1 LNPFGNDLMLVP
13 FLAVLALPTAP
24 LQAAFNEC
32 LTAFTQKLARRFSL
46 AAEDNNI
53 DKADFFLALIALP
66 EVSVHRHT
74 KCGNRGPSR
83 RIAQFGIAR
92 EIAEQDDFV
101 EACHIPGLLSE

>member
-66 EVSVHRHT
+66 RASVHRHT
-74 KCGNRGPSR
+74 ECGNRGPIGR
-83 RIAQFGIAR
+83 RAQFGIAC
-92 EIAEQDDFV
+92 EIAEQDNFV
-101 EACHIPGLLSE
+101 EACHVLGLL